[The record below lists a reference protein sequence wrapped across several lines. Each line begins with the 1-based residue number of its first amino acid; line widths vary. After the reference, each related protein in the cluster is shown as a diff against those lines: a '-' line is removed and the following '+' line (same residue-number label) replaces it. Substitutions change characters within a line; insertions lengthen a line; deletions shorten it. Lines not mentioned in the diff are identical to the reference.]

1 MLNNVVL
8 FHLSANKEL
17 TEKVAKILNL
27 KIGKVELEHFAD
39 GEIMARTLS
48 NVSGKKCYIIQ
59 STAKP
64 ATEHIFE
71 LLVFIDSLK
80 QNNAKEIIVVM
91 PYYGYAR
98 QDRVARKGEPISA
111 KMVAKLYQAVGVD
124 RIITVDLHT
133 SQIQGFFSC
142 PVYEISPNDLFADY
156 LSKLFIKKHVD
167 YHNLVIVSPDHGSS
181 LRARDLCSM
190 FDGASLAVI
199 DKRRPAPNKCEV
211 TNLVGDVKNK
221 ICVIIDDII
230 DTCMTIN
237 NATEK
242 LLQCGAKEV
251 YVVATHAVLS
261 SNTFVKDIKEVIVT
275 DTVEKNLDNIVV
287 LSIAPLIASVISDD
301 N

>member
-17 TEKVAKILNL
+17 TEKVAKIINL

-261 SNTFVKDIKEVIVT
+261 SNTFIKDIKEVIVT

>member
-167 YHNLVIVSPDHGSS
+167 FHNLVIVSPDHGSA

-237 NATEK
+237 NAAEK

-261 SNTFVKDIKEVIVT
+261 SNTFIKDIKEVIVT

>member
-8 FHLSANKEL
+8 FYLSANKAL
-17 TEKVAKILNL
+17 TEKVAKILNI
-27 KIGKVELEHFAD
+27 KIGKVELENFAD

-48 NVSGKKCYIIQ
+48 NVSDKKCYIIQ

-71 LLVFIDSLK
+71 LLIFIDSLK
-80 QNNAKEIIVVM
+80 QNNAKEIIVIM

-142 PVYEISPNDLFADY
+142 PVYEITPTDLFADY
-156 LSKLFIKKHVD
+156 LTKLFKENHVNYQD
-167 YHNLVIVSPDHGSS
+167 LVIVSPDHGSA

-190 FDGASLAVI
+190 FEGASLAVI
-199 DKRRPAPNKCEV
+199 DKRRPAPNKSEV
-211 TNLVGDVKNK
+211 TNLVGDVKGK
-221 ICVIIDDII
+221 TCVIIDDII

-237 NATEK
+237 NAAEK
-242 LLQCGAKEV
+242 LLQCGANDI
-251 YVVATHAVLS
+251 YVIATHAVLS
-261 SNTFVKDIKEVIVT
+261 SNTFIKEIKKIIVT
-275 DTVEKNLDNIVV
+275 DTVEKDLDNIVV
-287 LSIAPLIASVISDD
+287 LSVAPLIAEVIKND